1 LGLNEVG
8 TSSISFEP
16 STKETPMDRNSSFNV
31 SNQFDSKNGQASNGT
46 SKVSDTSAKAVAT
59 EVAQNA
65 KEVANDFADR
75 ARSMVG
81 EQVSSAKQMAAD
93 RIGGVADA
101 LRATGDQLRSQGTG
115 EVGNYVD
122 QAVDKLDQASSYLQT
137 STFSELVSDVGAF
150 ARREPAIVFGSAF
163 VIGMLAGRF
172 LKSSSTPK
180 MTPMHGESG
189 TAGATNIE
197 GRSELGRLG
206 QGDKSFVPGVV

>member
-1 LGLNEVG
+1 MN
-8 TSSISFEP
+8 
-16 STKETPMDRNSSFNV
+16 RNSSFNG
-31 SNQFDSKNGQASNGT
+31 SNQFDSNNGQHSNGT

-65 KEVANDFADR
+65 KEVANDFAGR

-115 EVGNYVD
+115 EVGNYID

-137 STFSELVSDVGAF
+137 STFSELVSDVGSF

-163 VIGMLAGRF
+163 VIGLLAGRF

-189 TAGATNIE
+189 TAGVTNIE

>member
-1 LGLNEVG
+1 
-8 TSSISFEP
+8 
-16 STKETPMDRNSSFNV
+16 MDQNSSFNG
-31 SNQFDSKNGQASNGT
+31 SNQFDSNNGQYNNGT

-59 EVAQNA
+59 EIAENA

-75 ARSMVG
+75 ARSMVE

-101 LRATGDQLRSQGTG
+101 LRATGDTLRSQGTG

-122 QAVDKLDQASSYLQT
+122 QAVDKLDSASSYLQT
-137 STFSELVSDVGAF
+137 STFSDLVSDVGDF

-163 VIGMLAGRF
+163 VIGLLAGRF
-172 LKSSSTPK
+172 LKASSTPRS
-180 MTPMHGESG
+180 TPLHGESG
-189 TAGATNIE
+189 TAGVTDIE

-206 QGDKSFVPGVV
+206 QGDRSFVPGVV